1 MNHYFLSHIQIN
13 KNHIKL
19 YVCKNNL
26 LIDNIGIVTKKN
38 NSVKITI
45 YDKKLNFW
53 LKNKLNIL
61 NTFADNIIM
70 NYLKCKLID
79 VKNN

>member
-53 LKNKLNIL
+53 LNKNL
-61 NTFADNIIM
+61 
-70 NYLKCKLID
+70 KLIKYIFFTE
-79 VKNN
+79 VSILILLLLNY